1 MNRDRNDIRL
11 DIDAILANK
20 ATLPAKER
28 ERLRSLLTQL
38 ESAWHDYGYAKGERD
53 GLLLEREKENAI

>member
-1 MNRDRNDIRL
+1 MNRDRNNIRL

-28 ERLRSLLTQL
+28 ERLRSLLTEL
-38 ESAWHDYGYAKGERD
+38 EIAWHDYGYAVGERN
-53 GLLLEREKENAI
+53 GRLLESVGE

>member
-1 MNRDRNDIRL
+1 MSNRNKIRQ

-38 ESAWHDYGYAKGERD
+38 EIAWHDYGYAVGERD
-53 GLLLEREKENAI
+53 GRLLERESA

>member
-1 MNRDRNDIRL
+1 MSDRNSIRL

-28 ERLRSLLTQL
+28 ERLRSLLTEL
-38 ESAWHDYGYAKGERD
+38 EIAWHDYGYAVGERN
-53 GLLLEREKENAI
+53 GRLLESVGE

>member
-1 MNRDRNDIRL
+1 MSKDRNSIRL

-28 ERLRSLLTQL
+28 ERLRSLLTEL
-38 ESAWHDYGYAKGERD
+38 EIAWHDYGYAVGERN
-53 GLLLEREKENAI
+53 GRLLESVGE

>member
-1 MNRDRNDIRL
+1 MDRNSIRL

-28 ERLRSLLTQL
+28 ESLRSLLTQL
-38 ESAWHDYGYAKGERD
+38 EIAWHDYGYAIGERN
-53 GLLLEREKENAI
+53 GRLLESEGE

>member
-1 MNRDRNDIRL
+1 MSNRNNIRQ

-38 ESAWHDYGYAKGERD
+38 EIAWHDYGYAVGERD
-53 GLLLEREKENAI
+53 GRLLERESA